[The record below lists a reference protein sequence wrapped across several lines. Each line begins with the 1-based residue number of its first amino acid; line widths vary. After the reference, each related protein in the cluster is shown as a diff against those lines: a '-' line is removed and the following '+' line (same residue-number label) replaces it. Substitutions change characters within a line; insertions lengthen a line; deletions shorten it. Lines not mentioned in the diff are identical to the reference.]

1 MVAGTADNPV
11 PPRVYVHPESPAT
24 GENWMRQ
31 VVSFDKLKLTNHEN
45 DTQGHMILHSMHK
58 YQPRVH
64 VIEVSIKI
72 WKIITVGQEIKLK
85 FRFWTRPTHQF
96 MPQISALIWPNPASR
111 PLSSVRLSLLQSLRI
126 KISRSQGWRLIEIR
140 SPRDLGTLVGIS
152 QHTMTRMVPQ
162 SVSIFDHFLKLTSN
176 F

>member
-64 VIEVSIKI
+64 VIEVSIEISDKI
-72 WKIITVGQEIKLK
+72 CNKKLGFGRSK
-85 FRFWTRPTHQF
+85 
-96 MPQISALIWPNPASR
+96 
-111 PLSSVRLSLLQSLRI
+111 SSCLCTKS
-126 KISRSQGWRLIEIR
+126 
-140 SPRDLGTLVGIS
+140 
-152 QHTMTRMVPQ
+152 
-162 SVSIFDHFLKLTSN
+162 TS
-176 F
+176 

>member
-64 VIEVSIKI
+64 VIEVVFLAIFVTNFEFQDHGRVKPTNIRHQS
-72 WKIITVGQEIKLK
+72 
-85 FRFWTRPTHQF
+85 TR
-96 MPQISALIWPNPASR
+96 
-111 PLSSVRLSLLQSLRI
+111 
-126 KISRSQGWRLIEIR
+126 
-140 SPRDLGTLVGIS
+140 
-152 QHTMTRMVPQ
+152 
-162 SVSIFDHFLKLTSN
+162 
-176 F
+176 

>member
-31 VVSFDKLKLTNHEN
+31 IVSFDKLKLTNHEN

-64 VIEVSIKI
+64 VIEVSHHFSLRNNYVILFSRF
-72 WKIITVGQEIKLK
+72 WMKII
-85 FRFWTRPTHQF
+85 HQ
-96 MPQISALIWPNPASR
+96 
-111 PLSSVRLSLLQSLRI
+111 V
-126 KISRSQGWRLIEIR
+126 K
-140 SPRDLGTLVGIS
+140 
-152 QHTMTRMVPQ
+152 
-162 SVSIFDHFLKLTSN
+162 
-176 F
+176 